1 MKREK
6 MQTARTKSGF
16 IKHLRNNWML
26 YAMLLPVLLW
36 YAIFCYLPMGGISL
50 AFKNYQYDTGLWH
63 SPWVGVTHFQKMF
76 GDAELD
82 RKSVV

>member
-36 YAIFCYLPMGGISL
+36 YAIFWLSAHGWDQPGI
-50 AFKNYQYDTGLWH
+50 
-63 SPWVGVTHFQKMF
+63 QK
-76 GDAELD
+76 L
-82 RKSVV
+82 SV

>member
-36 YAIFCYLPMGGISL
+36 YAIFCYLPWVGS
-50 AFKNYQYDTGLWH
+50 AWH
-63 SPWVGVTHFQKMF
+63 SKIISMIQGF
-76 GDAELD
+76 GTVHGWE
-82 RKSVV
+82 